1 MNNELEKQVY
11 AAVKQMLADTDS
23 HKTTLKT
30 AVKFLHR
37 ALKASGFELKEEC
50 LYILG
55 NSIKWS
61 GQDHIEI
68 KKTLRRYA
76 FHPAI
81 RSKSKTKKGR

>member
-1 MNNELEKQVY
+1 MNNEPEKQVY
-11 AAVKQMLADTDS
+11 AAVRQMLADTSS

-37 ALKASGFELKEEC
+37 ALKVSGRELREEC

-61 GQDHIEI
+61 GQDHVRI
-68 KKTLRRYA
+68 KRTLRRYA
-76 FHPAI
+76 FHPAVWD
-81 RSKSKTKKGR
+81 RSKIKKGR

>member
-1 MNNELEKQVY
+1 MNNELEKQVHK
-11 AAVKQMLADTDS
+11 AVRQMLADTDS

-55 NSIKWS
+55 NSIKWN
-61 GQDHIEI
+61 GQDHLKI
-68 KKTLRRYA
+68 KRTLRRYA